1 MWFLNTIFAKK
12 ITKRRKMVYKFT
24 QFCTPNE
31 VKRCIFSIKG
41 IILPSNSKA
50 SCQHLPMSSL
60 SHKNHNPLG
69 SVFFSLSKE
78 KKKKIRQY
86 ANELK
91 PSLGRNI
98 KQYMYYARREN
109 PAKLEPRLQQYMIN
123 IDERFSICF
132 IPNCKADHSMV
143 LLETRVRFV
152 C

>member
-1 MWFLNTIFAKK
+1 
-12 ITKRRKMVYKFT
+12 MVYKFT

-41 IILPSNSKA
+41 IILPSNSK
-50 SCQHLPMSSL
+50 HLPMSS
-60 SHKNHNPLG
+60 SHNPLG
-69 SVFFSLSKE
+69 SVFFSLPKE
-78 KKKKIRQY
+78 KRKKIRQY
-86 ANELK
+86 ADELK

-98 KQYMYYARREN
+98 KQYMYFSRREN
-109 PAKLEPRLQQYMIN
+109 PAKLEPRLQQYMIQ

-143 LLETRVRFV
+143 LLQTRVRFV